1 MPGIRSR
8 PWRPWP
14 ALSAE
19 ARRRRP
25 REYTSIVYHHA
36 FRGNAT
42 GSTGASLSPRLFF
55 FFLLGSR
62 VPGRVCRRRPS
73 TTGRIFSPQCR
84 PRPHAV
90 GRDARMSA
98 RVGSRAVRRCWRA
111 AGRGSRID
119 AVHLRHSAAFMRDAL
134 LRAGADVFAAVA
146 FRSEPTLIRRP
157 RRDDTSSASR
167 RRKSRENTG

>member
-1 MPGIRSR
+1 MAALARTLGRSPEKKTSRIYKHRVSSRVPGERHG
-8 PWRPWP
+8 
-14 ALSAE
+14 LN
-19 ARRRRP
+19 RR
-25 REYTSIVYHHA
+25 VA
-36 FRGNAT
+36 FA
-42 GSTGASLSPRLFF
+42 AAFFF